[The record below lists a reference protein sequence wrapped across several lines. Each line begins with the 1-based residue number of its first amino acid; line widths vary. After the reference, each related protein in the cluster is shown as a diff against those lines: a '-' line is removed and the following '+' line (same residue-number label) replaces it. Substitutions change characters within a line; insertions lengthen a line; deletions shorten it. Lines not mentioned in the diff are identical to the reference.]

1 MQTKKQKII
10 IHFYAIPVQYRCTD
24 VCRYQYLRT
33 YEVRASNFVSNA
45 KYDICR
51 YDVKS
56 EICPSFLVYIG
67 SQKPMQMRKAHSKE
81 TSLIHHYYVCF

>member
-10 IHFYAIPVQYRCTD
+10 DFYAIPVQWRCTD

-45 KYDICR
+45 KCEIC

-81 TSLIHHYYVCF
+81 TSLIHYNYVCF